1 MKTIT
6 IGRVGCDII
15 ISDSSISRKHA
26 EISLI
31 NGRYV
36 YHDMSKNGTVING
49 RIYQNEKVEVA
60 PGSHI
65 FLSNKIPLPW
75 AQIVMLLP
83 NGSITVQESCSN
95 GRNYETEVLSGGR
108 VVREESIGAG
118 WGILSFL
125 FPIIGFILYFVWKD
139 TANYKAKQAANIA
152 WISVAISFVIGFI
165 GGLSM

>member
-26 EISLI
+26 TISLV
-31 NGRYV
+31 NGQYV
-36 YHDMSKNGTVING
+36 YNDISKNGTTING
-49 RIYQNEKVEVA
+49 RVYQNEKVVIT
-60 PGSHI
+60 PGTPI
-65 FLSNKIPLPW
+65 YLANKVPLPW
-75 AQIVMLLP
+75 AQILMLLP
-83 NGSITVQESCSN
+83 NSPVKVQGYQDPYE
-95 GRNYETEVLSGGR
+95 YETEVSQ
-108 VVREESIGAG
+108 VPVKQEESIGAG

-152 WISVAISFVIGFI
+152 WISIAISFVIGFI
-165 GGLSM
+165 TGLTM